1 MPYNCDNYTTVS
13 MTTGRMENGI
23 RLMRC
28 IYNEIGAF
36 IFYYSH
42 LSLLADQFIIVSISI
57 HLFQIQV
64 LVMVLLSTKNT
75 HHKNVH
81 MTGLLIC
88 TPSQCYLT
96 YYLRVIRHVS
106 QVFWYPSTNCFE
118 CQNSYLCPKEL
129 NQYNKFEGLFCPPAK
144 ETFSLLTGM
153 GFQMRW
159 QQCLFVKTFA

>member
-57 HLFQIQV
+57 LD
-64 LVMVLLSTKNT
+64 
-75 HHKNVH
+75 
-81 MTGLLIC
+81 IC
-88 TPSQCYLT
+88 
-96 YYLRVIRHVS
+96 R
-106 QVFWYPSTNCFE
+106 N
-118 CQNSYLCPKEL
+118 
-129 NQYNKFEGLFCPPAK
+129 
-144 ETFSLLTGM
+144 
-153 GFQMRW
+153 
-159 QQCLFVKTFA
+159 